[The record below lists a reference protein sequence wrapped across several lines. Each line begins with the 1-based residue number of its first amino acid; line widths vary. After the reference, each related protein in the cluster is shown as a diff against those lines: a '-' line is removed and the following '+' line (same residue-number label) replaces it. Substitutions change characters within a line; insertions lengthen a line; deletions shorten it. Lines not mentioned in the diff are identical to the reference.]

1 MIKKIHASEQQ
12 KKLSRSKITV
22 KLRVLHKWSN
32 EGLPW
37 QTDNEGSVI
46 RDSNGDKI
54 VEWFP
59 RNNRQFC
66 EWDGSQCSSG
76 TQQLI
81 PVLNSISRQTF
92 YREYNEDLKNQA
104 EDLFNVLIAL
114 EEKMKASSSNASE
127 ISKLKRD
134 ISYWQSVAEAEA
146 NAVLDIMQRLNEIEK
161 LYNKAERIIKN
172 NEEQLQIEIR
182 TLKAENATLNKVVAK
197 ITPLKGVD

>member
-22 KLRVLHKWSN
+22 KLRVLHKWSK
-32 EGLPW
+32 EDLPW
-37 QTDNEGSVI
+37 QTDNEGSLI

-81 PVLNSISRQTF
+81 PELNSISRQTF

-161 LYNKAERIIKN
+161 LYNKAERIRKN

-182 TLKAENATLNKVVAK
+182 TLKAENAALNKVVAK
-197 ITPLKGVD
+197 ITPLKGVG

>member
-12 KKLSRSKITV
+12 KELSRSKITA
-22 KLRVLHKWSN
+22 KLRVLNKWSKG
-32 EGLPW
+32 GLPW
-37 QTDNEGSVI
+37 QTDDEGKMI

-59 RNNRQFC
+59 RNSRQFC
-66 EWDGSQCSSG
+66 EWDRSKCSPD
-76 TQQLI
+76 TQKVI
-81 PVLNSISRQTF
+81 PELNSISRQTF
-92 YREYNEDLKNQA
+92 SREYNEDLKNQA
-104 EDLFNVLIAL
+104 EDLFKVLIAL

-146 NAVLDIMQRLNEIEK
+146 NAVLDIMQRLNDIEN
-161 LYNKAERIIKN
+161 LYNKAERIRKN
-172 NEEQLQIEIR
+172 NEEQLQAEIR
-182 TLKAENATLNKVVAK
+182 TLKAENAALNKVVAK

>member
-12 KKLSRSKITV
+12 KKVSRSKITV
-22 KLRVLHKWSN
+22 KLRVLRKWSKQD
-32 EGLPW
+32 LPW

-161 LYNKAERIIKN
+161 LYNKAERIRKN